1 MQVATHIHV
10 KGAREHNLKNLEL
23 RIPRG
28 KMVVITG
35 PSGSGKSSLAFDT
48 LYAEGYRKYIESLS
62 TQARQVLDQLKRPDV
77 DFIHGLSPVL
87 AIEQRTG
94 GGGPR
99 TTIAT
104 ATEIADYAQLLWA
117 LAGEQYCPK
126 DGGRIV
132 QRSLDDNVQR
142 ILAECA
148 GERIMLLAPFMRAK
162 PSVLRDELPRLRQRG
177 FQRVRLDGEV
187 KTLED
192 PKLVP
197 VGVGTKEIEVDL
209 VIDRL
214 VATVDQRSRI
224 ADSLELAFR
233 EGKDR
238 ASVLAQRSADAP
250 WRELTLSQSLACE
263 ICGDV
268 FDALTPRHF
277 SFSHREGACPACDGI
292 GRKLKFVPELIIAD
306 PEKSVREGAIKP
318 WRIGGKNLIIKH
330 NALLKQLAE
339 QLPFDPDVPWR
350 KLPPE
355 TQRVLLFGAGER
367 QFAFKLRRM
376 REAKAMPFPGVIA
389 DLEESFRHT
398 DSDGFRARL
407 TTFMISGECPECHG
421 KRLNRRSAAVVVK
434 AENRKLET
442 GNPGAAL
449 NAQRL
454 TLNAQRAEPGN
465 ADPLAGAAPS
475 APLGGNGAPAFG
487 RAATPLA
494 ASDQGGRAA
503 TPSFATPTEG
513 GPLAAS
519 TEGAER
525 SQRPTDSQ
533 SAIRNPQSL
542 SFPDFMALDV
552 ETAHRFATEL
562 VAAHGKN
569 DALRDV
575 VTGIEQRLH
584 FLLETGLGY
593 LTLDRDYGTLSGGE
607 AQRVRLATQL
617 GMGLVGVIY
626 VLDEPSIGLHPHD
639 NQKLLDTLVA
649 LRDRGN
655 TVLVVEHDEDTMR
668 IADELIELG
677 PEAGIE
683 GGYLLFQGTPAECGR
698 LSIKQSR
705 TGPFLS
711 RAMSVVRDTKLK
723 EPDGAWLTVREA
735 RANNLKG
742 IDVRFPIGLLTC
754 VTGVSG
760 SGKSTLVLD
769 ILAAAAGRKLNG
781 AKTIPA
787 KHRHIENLDFFEKLV
802 QVDQDPIGRS
812 PRSNPASYV
821 DLLPLLRDLY
831 AQVPLAKVRG
841 YKASRFSFNVR
852 GGRCER
858 CQGDGVIKL
867 DMQFMPDAYAPCP
880 SCGGRRFNRETL
892 EILFHGKS
900 IADVLDMTVRE
911 AIRLFRN
918 IPRVIDKLET
928 LDAVG
933 LGYLTLGQSATT
945 LSGGEAQRIKLA
957 LELSKKQQGSTLY
970 ILDEPTTG
978 LHWVDIQKL
987 MDLLFKLRDAGNT
1000 IIVIEHNLDVINLAD
1015 WVIDLGPGGGRHGGE
1030 LIFAGPR
1037 TEIETA
1043 EHSLTGQ
1050 ALKKWREAGSGAT

>member
-1 MQVATHIHV
+1 MQAASHIHV

-28 KMVVITG
+28 KLVVVTG

-48 LYAEGYRKYIESLS
+48 IYAEGYRKYIESLS

-99 TTIAT
+99 STIAT
-104 ATEIADYAQLLWA
+104 ATEIADYAQLLWS
-117 LAGEQYCPK
+117 LAGEQHCPK
-126 DGGRIV
+126 DGGRIIE
-132 QRSLDDNVQR
+132 RSLDDNVQR
-142 ILAECA
+142 VLTECA
-148 GERIMLLAPFMRAK
+148 GERVMLLAPAMRAK

-187 KTLED
+187 KTLDD

-197 VGVGTKEIEVDL
+197 VGVGTKEIAVDV

-214 VATVDQRSRI
+214 VANADQRSRL

-233 EGKDR
+233 EGKER
-238 ASVLAQRSADAP
+238 AIVLAQKTPDAP
-250 WRELTLSQSLACE
+250 WRELQLSESLACE
-263 ICGDV
+263 ICGEVYDK
-268 FDALTPRHF
+268 LTPRHF
-277 SFSHREGACPACDGI
+277 SFSHREGACPTCDGI
-292 GRKLKFVPELIIAD
+292 GRKLKFVPELIVPD
-306 PEKSVREGAIKP
+306 PDKSVREGAIKP

-339 QLPFDPDVPWR
+339 QLPFDPDVPWK
-350 KLPPE
+350 KLPE
-355 TQRVLLFGAGER
+355 EVRRTLLFGTGER

-376 REAKAMPFPGVIA
+376 REAKAMPFAGVIA

-398 DSDGFRARL
+398 DSEGFRARL

-421 KRLNRRSAAVVVK
+421 TRLNARSGAVVLK
-434 AENRKLET
+434 TGAGET
-442 GNPGAAL
+442 GDRDGKRPAIVAEGADFGPPVAEVVDL
-449 NAQRL
+449 GGRPRAGSPES
-454 TLNAQRAEPGN
+454 RAEPKVS
-465 ADPLAGAAPS
+465 AASS
-475 APLGGNGAPAFG
+475 AP
-487 RAATPLA
+487 PL
-494 ASDQGGRAA
+494 SLNSQ
-503 TPSFATPTEG
+503 PSTLNSSLLTF
-513 GPLAAS
+513 
-519 TEGAER
+519 
-525 SQRPTDSQ
+525 
-533 SAIRNPQSL
+533 PQ
-542 SFPDFMALDV
+542 FMALDV
-552 ETAHRFATEL
+552 ETAHAIARGQ
-562 VAAHGKN
+562 VAAHGAN

-639 NQKLLDTLVA
+639 NQKLLDTVVA

-668 IADELIELG
+668 VADELIELG

-683 GGYLLFQGTPAECGR
+683 GGHLLFQGSPADCAK
-698 LSIKQSR
+698 LSAKQSR
-705 TGPFLS
+705 TGPYLS
-711 RAMSVVRDTKLK
+711 RKLTVVRDAKLK

-735 RANNLKG
+735 RANNLRG
-742 IDVRFPIGLLTC
+742 IDVKFPVGLLTC

-769 ILAAAAGRKLNG
+769 ILAAAAARKLNG

-802 QVDQDPIGRS
+802 QVDQEPIGRS

-858 CQGDGVIKL
+858 CQGDGMIKL

-978 LHWVDIQKL
+978 LHWTDIQKL

-1000 IIVIEHNLDVINLAD
+1000 VVIIEHNLDVINLAD
-1015 WVIDLGPGGGRHGGE
+1015 WLIDLGPGGGRHGGE

-1037 TEIETA
+1037 KEIEA
-1043 EHSLTGQ
+1043 CEHSFTGQ
-1050 ALKKWREAGSGAT
+1050 ALKRWREAAPV

>member
-1 MQVATHIHV
+1 MQAATHIHV

-28 KMVVITG
+28 KLVVITG

-48 LYAEGYRKYIESLS
+48 IYAEGYRKYIESLS
-62 TQARQVLDQLKRPDV
+62 AQARQVLDQLKRPDV

-94 GGGPR
+94 AGGPR
-99 TTIAT
+99 STIAT

-142 ILAECA
+142 VLTECA
-148 GERIMLLAPFMRAK
+148 GERIILLAPFMKAK

-197 VGVGTKEIEVDL
+197 IGVGAREIAVDL

-214 VATVDQRSRI
+214 VATADQRSRL

-238 ASVLAQRSADAP
+238 AFVLAQKTPDAP
-250 WRELTLSQSLACE
+250 WRELQLSESLACE
-263 ICGDV
+263 VCGDV
-268 FDALTPRHF
+268 FDKLTPRHF
-277 SFSHREGACPACDGI
+277 SFSHREGACPTCDGI

-306 PEKSVREGAIKP
+306 PDKSVREGALKP

-339 QLPFDPDVPWR
+339 QLPFDADVPWK
-350 KLPPE
+350 KLPE
-355 TQRVLLFGAGER
+355 ATQRMLLFGAGER
-367 QFAFKLRRM
+367 EFAFKLRRM
-376 REAKAMPFPGVIA
+376 REAKAMPFAGVVA

-398 DSDGFRARL
+398 DSEGFRARL
-407 TTFMISGECPECHG
+407 TTYMISGECPECHG
-421 KRLNRRSAAVVVK
+421 TRLNARSGAVRVRIAHPV
-434 AENRKLET
+434 AGVAGVGRLGSEAVA
-442 GNPGAAL
+442 GGADPGA
-449 NAQRL
+449 
-454 TLNAQRAEPGN
+454 PGSSS
-465 ADPLAGAAPS
+465 PAP
-475 APLGGNGAPAFG
+475 PPI
-487 RAATPLA
+487 T
-494 ASDQGGRAA
+494 
-503 TPSFATPTEG
+503 
-513 GPLAAS
+513 
-519 TEGAER
+519 
-525 SQRPTDSQ
+525 
-533 SAIRNPQSL
+533 
-542 SFPDFMALDV
+542 FPDFMSLDV
-552 ETAHRFATEL
+552 EAAHAFARQL
-562 VAAHGKN
+562 VAEHGGS

-575 VTGIEQRLH
+575 VVGIEQRLH

-639 NQKLLDTLVA
+639 NQKLLDTLIA

-668 IADELIELG
+668 TADELIELG

-683 GGYLLFQGTPAECGR
+683 GGQLLFQGTPAECMQ
-698 LSIKQSR
+698 LPPKVSR
-705 TGPFLS
+705 TGAYLARKLS
-711 RAMSVVRDTKLK
+711 VMRDAKAK

-735 RANNLKG
+735 KANNLRG
-742 IDVRFPIGLLTC
+742 IDVKFPVGLLTC

-769 ILAAAAGRKLNG
+769 ILAAAAARKLNG
-781 AKTIPA
+781 AKSLPL
-787 KHRHIENLDFFEKLV
+787 KHRQIENLDFFEKLV
-802 QVDQDPIGRS
+802 QVDQEPIGRS

-821 DLLPLLRDLY
+821 DMLPLLRDLY

-858 CQGDGVIKL
+858 CQGDGMIKL

-880 SCGGRRFNRETL
+880 SCHGRRFNRETL

-900 IADVLDMTVRE
+900 IADVLEMTVRE
-911 AIRLFRN
+911 AMKLFRN

-945 LSGGEAQRIKLA
+945 LSGGEAQRIKLS
-957 LELSKKQQGSTLY
+957 LELSKRQQGSTLY

-978 LHWVDIQKL
+978 LHWTDIQKL

-1000 IIVIEHNLDVINLAD
+1000 VIVIEHNLDVINLAD
-1015 WVIDLGPGGGRHGGE
+1015 WLIDLGPGGGKHGGD
-1030 LIFAGPR
+1030 LIYAGLR
-1037 TEIETA
+1037 KEIEA
-1043 EHSLTGQ
+1043 CERSLTGRE
-1050 ALKKWREAGSGAT
+1050 LKRWSAAGGRS

>member
-1 MQVATHIHV
+1 MQPATHIHV

-28 KMVVITG
+28 KLVVITG

-48 LYAEGYRKYIESLS
+48 IYAEGYRKYIESLS
-62 TQARQVLDQLKRPDV
+62 TQARQALDQLKRPDV

-99 TTIAT
+99 STIAT
-104 ATEIADYAQLLWA
+104 ATEIADYAQLLWS
-117 LAGEQYCPK
+117 LVGEQFCPR
-126 DGGRIV
+126 DGGRV
-132 QRSLDDNVQR
+132 LQRSLDDNVQR
-142 ILAECA
+142 VLAECA
-148 GERIMLLAPFMRAK
+148 GERVMLLAPAMHAK
-162 PSVLRDELPRLRQRG
+162 PSVLREELPRLRQRG
-177 FQRVRLDGEV
+177 FQRVRFDGEIRN
-187 KTLED
+187 LDD
-192 PKLVP
+192 PKVLPSGAREVA
-197 VGVGTKEIEVDL
+197 VDL
-209 VIDRL
+209 VVDRL
-214 VATVDQRSRI
+214 LATPDQRSRL

-233 EGKDR
+233 EGHDR
-238 ASVLAQRSADAP
+238 AIVLAQKTADAP
-250 WRELTLSQSLACE
+250 WRELALSQSLACE

-268 FDALTPRHF
+268 FEKLTPRHF
-277 SFSHREGACPACDGI
+277 SFGHREGACPTCDGI
-292 GRKLKFVPELIIAD
+292 GRKLKFVPELIVPD
-306 PEKSVREGAIKP
+306 PDKSVREGAIKP

-339 QLPFDPDVPWR
+339 QLPFDADVPWR
-350 KLPPE
+350 KLPEE
-355 TQRVLLFGAGER
+355 TRRAILHGAGER
-367 QFAFKLRRM
+367 EFAFKLRRM
-376 REAKAMPFPGVIA
+376 REAKPMPFAGVVA

-398 DSDGFRARL
+398 ASEGFQARL
-407 TTFMISGECPECHG
+407 TTFMIAGECPECHG
-421 KRLNRRSAAVVVK
+421 TRLNARSGAVRVGGGTGVPPVK
-434 AENRKLET
+434 SKTT
-442 GNPGAAL
+442 GNG
-449 NAQRL
+449 
-454 TLNAQRAEPGN
+454 TE
-465 ADPLAGAAPS
+465 
-475 APLGGNGAPAFG
+475 
-487 RAATPLA
+487 
-494 ASDQGGRAA
+494 SDSGDR
-503 TPSFATPTEG
+503 
-513 GPLAAS
+513 
-519 TEGAER
+519 ER
-525 SQRPTDSQ
+525 D
-533 SAIRNPQSL
+533 AKSL
-542 SFPDFMALDV
+542 SFPEFMALDIAA
-552 ETAHRFATEL
+552 AHGFAQEL
-562 VAAHGKN
+562 VAGYGENVAV
-569 DALRDV
+569 RDV
-575 VTGIEQRLH
+575 VQGIEQRLH

-593 LTLDRDYGTLSGGE
+593 LTLDRDYATLSGGE

-639 NQKLLDTLVA
+639 NQKLLDTLLA

-668 IADELIELG
+668 LADELIELG
-677 PEAGIE
+677 PEAGTE
-683 GGYLLFQGTPAECGR
+683 GGQLLFQGTPAECMA
-698 LSIKQSR
+698 LSAKQSR
-705 TGPFLS
+705 TGPYLA
-711 RAMSVVRDTKLK
+711 RKLAVVRDAKLK

-735 RANNLKG
+735 RANNLRG
-742 IDVRFPIGLLTC
+742 IDAKFPVGLLTC

-769 ILAAAAGRKLNG
+769 ILAAAAARKLNG
-781 AKTIPA
+781 AKSLPA

-802 QVDQDPIGRS
+802 QVDQEPIGRS

-831 AQVPLAKVRG
+831 AQVPLAKIRG

-858 CQGDGVIKL
+858 CQGDGAIKL

-892 EILFHGKS
+892 EVLFHGKS
-900 IADVLDMTVRE
+900 IADVLDLTVRD

-918 IPRVIDKLET
+918 IPRVMDKLQT

-933 LGYLTLGQSATT
+933 LGYLTLGQQSPT
-945 LSGGEAQRIKLA
+945 LSGGEAQRIKLS
-957 LELSKKQQGSTLY
+957 LELSKRQQGSTLY

-978 LHWVDIQKL
+978 LHWTDIQKL

-1015 WVIDLGPGGGRHGGE
+1015 WLVDLGPGGGRDGGD

-1037 TEIETA
+1037 ATIEA
-1043 EHSLTGQ
+1043 APRSLTGA
-1050 ALKKWREAGSGAT
+1050 ALKRWREAVR